1 MKAALFRSAAG
12 RLQIESLPDPVP
24 GPGEVL
30 LEVRR
35 VGICGSELHAAS
47 FHAPERLEGALM
59 GHEICGR
66 VVALGEGVSDFA
78 LGDRVV
84 PLPFIGCGHC
94 AMCLAD
100 LSRHCP
106 QVDYQTVRGY
116 CQYTRAAA
124 RGCVQVPDSISDE
137 AATLVEPLAVGLRGV
152 RRAAL
157 QAGERVLVTGAGPI
171 GLAAAF
177 WAQALGAA
185 NVAVLARSDRR
196 RRIAEQMGLP
206 LFVAGNDVDD
216 EIEAVQSLLGGAPD
230 IVLEAVGLPG
240 ALEQAVNHV
249 RPLGRIVSLGFG
261 NQVDALRPDLATWKD
276 VSLAFSLCYGLRD
289 FEHTVR
295 VLASGETR
303 PLAMITSRI
312 GLDQLPETFA
322 SLQAG
327 GEDCKV
333 IVSPWG

>member
-1 MKAALFRSAAG
+1 MRAALFRSAAG
-12 RLQIESLPDPVP
+12 GLQIESLPDPAP
-24 GPGEVL
+24 GPGELL

-47 FHAPERLEGALM
+47 FHAPERLEGSLM

-66 VVALGEGVSDFA
+66 VVALGEGVTDFA

-84 PLPFIGCGHC
+84 PLPFIGCGQC

-106 QVDYQTVRGY
+106 SADYQSVRGY

-124 RGCVQVPDSISDE
+124 RGCVQVPNSISDE
-137 AATLVEPLAVGLRGV
+137 AATLVEPLAVGLQGV

-177 WAQALGAA
+177 WAKALGAEE
-185 NVAVLARSDRR
+185 VVVLARSGRR
-196 RRIAEQMGLP
+196 RRIAEEMGLTQ
-206 LFVAGNDVDD
+206 FVAVNEVDN
-216 EIEAVQSLLGGAPD
+216 EVEAVHSLLGGAPE

-240 ALEQAVNHV
+240 ALEQAIDHI
-249 RPLGRIVSLGFG
+249 RPLGRVVSLGFG
-261 NQVDALRPDLATWKD
+261 NQADTLHPDLATWKD

-289 FEHTVR
+289 FEHAVR
-295 VLASGETR
+295 VLAAGETR

-312 GLDQLPETFA
+312 GLDQLPEAFA
-322 SLQAG
+322 GLQAG
-327 GEDCKV
+327 GDDCKV

>member
-12 RLQIESLPDPVP
+12 GLHIESLPDPVP
-24 GPGEVL
+24 GAGELL
-30 LEVRR
+30 LEVRQ

-47 FHAPERLEGALM
+47 FHTPERLEGALM
-59 GHEICGR
+59 GHEICGQ
-66 VVALGEGVSDFA
+66 VVALGEGFTDFA

-84 PLPFIGCGHC
+84 PLPFIGCGQC

-106 QVDYQTVRGY
+106 QVDYQSVRGY

-124 RGCVQVPDSISDE
+124 RGCVRVPDSISDE
-137 AATLVEPLAVGLRGV
+137 AATLVEPLAVGLQGV

-157 QAGERVLVTGAGPI
+157 QPGDRVLVTGAGPI

-185 NVAVLARSDRR
+185 KVVILARSDRR

-206 LFVAGNDVDD
+206 LFVASSVVENEV
-216 EIEAVQSLLGGAPD
+216 EAVQTLLGGAPD

-249 RPLGRIVSLGFG
+249 RPLGRVVSLGFG
-261 NQVDALRPDLATWKD
+261 NQMDTLRPDLATWKD

-295 VLASGETR
+295 VLAAGDTR

-312 GLDQLPETFA
+312 GLDQLPEAFA
-322 SLQAG
+322 RLQAG

-333 IVSPWG
+333 IVSPWA